1 MLTFTLLVPAFLEL
15 AQGMLAGFATEAA
28 ISLFLRISRWIT
40 KQSHEQQMEDCL
52 RKAFQQ
58 TKDQFNWQ
66 VKTREAYKIFQSS
79 LVSFSGSFNQDTL
92 ANVLSSAI
100 GKKAGDDEISQL
112 IDNLLRELSLD
123 EHKELR
129 NYLLLKRILI
139 DSTDPRSASEPEQAI
154 LKYLLTYTT
163 PVWDNKDVIC
173 RDDIISELFAKFS
186 KGTRRI
192 QVAGMGG
199 LGKTEILVKFFFQ
212 LNQSTP
218 PAKFDYIG
226 FVRFNDDLESDFRSQ
241 IPYLADYTRKN
252 GEEAAKLFLQQLCS
266 TNRVLFCID
275 DDRDKKDMLKKNDPS
290 IAFLKTLNASILFA
304 SRTDYADFEQQP
316 FPPLSTDACI
326 EVFQRM
332 YGQEIHSQKDLEILK
347 NIIEDLSGKNTLIV
361 NRLGTIAKEH
371 NYTITKLQE
380 DLIEKNFRIKK
391 GCVDEE
397 ELQQEISKLYP
408 LNDLASQAERSIV
421 EAFSIFPS
429 SPLSVELCVTW
440 LHEDAQIT
448 EEDCSLILT
457 KLSKQRWLDKRTNTS
472 DGSVFF
478 SMHQC
483 VKSAVKDQTPVEF
496 SAHQGLVEKCRSSL
510 NESTDAYLLQNSSS
524 MIPFAIQVHDILFQE
539 KEPFAFLS
547 AALASFYNKSADY
560 NTSLEWHQKSL
571 TILEKVLGKDHPST
585 ATTYNNIASVY
596 DSQGQYDLALEWYQK
611 DLAISEKVLGKDHP
625 DTASTYNNIAS
636 VYKSQGQYD
645 LALEWNQKALVIREK
660 VLGKDHP
667 STATTYNNIAGVYD
681 SQGQYD
687 LALEWYQKALSI
699 VQRVLGEDHP
709 YTATTYN
716 NIAGVYY
723 GQGQYDLALEW
734 YQKDL
739 VISEKV
745 LGKDH
750 PNTATTYNN
759 IAGVYDSQGQYDLA
773 LEWYQKAL
781 DVKEKVLDKDH
792 PSIATTYNNIAL
804 AYDNQGQY
812 DLALEWYQKALSI
825 VQRVLGEDH
834 PYTATTYNNIASVY
848 DNQGQ
853 YDLALEWYQKALS
866 IVQRVLGEDHPY
878 TASTYNNIAGV
889 YDSQGKYDLA
899 LEWYQKDLAI
909 SEKVLGKNH
918 PDTATTY
925 NNIASVYDNQ
935 GQYDLALEWF
945 QKALVIRE
953 KVLGK
958 DHPDTA
964 GTYNNIA
971 VVCYKQKKLELALKW
986 FQKALSIWEN
996 KLGKDHPNTI
1006 IVKENIAYLKAKS

>member
-1 MLTFTLLVPAFLEL
+1 MDAFILNLLNSPEFQVIVTTFLAPLAVNSISDRLKALKVAIKDKTHEKQLL
-15 AQGMLAGFATEAA
+15 
-28 ISLFLRISRWIT
+28 
-40 KQSHEQQMEDCL
+40 DCL
-52 RKAFQQ
+52 EKAFFE
-58 TKDQFNWQ
+58 TERAFHWKHDY
-66 VKTREAYKIFQSS
+66 EAIYDTFFGT
-79 LVSFSGSFNQDTL
+79 LMSFSGSFSKDSLVRIFRDAVGAEVTE
-92 ANVLSSAI
+92 
-100 GKKAGDDEISQL
+100 KEISLWIYNVKKQISL
-112 IDNLLRELSLD
+112 EEHAKLREFLYVCHILD
-123 EHKELR
+123 DSKE
-129 NYLLLKRILI
+129 KAP
-139 DSTDPRSASEPEQAI
+139 TD
-154 LKYLLTYTT
+154 LDYLLTYTT
-163 PVWDNKDVIC
+163 PVWNNKDVVC
-173 RDDIISELFAKFS
+173 RDDIIKELFSKFS
-186 KGTRRI
+186 TGVQRI

-199 LGKTEILVKFFFQ
+199 LGKTEILVKLFFQ
-212 LNQSTP
+212 LNQPNP
-218 PAKFDYIG
+218 PVQFDYIG
-226 FVRFNDDLESDFRSQ
+226 FIQFKGDLESDFRLY
-241 IPYLADYTRKN
+241 IPYLAEYAKN
-252 GEEAAKLFLQQLCS
+252 HGEAEAKRFLQQLCS
-266 TNRVLFCID
+266 TKRVLFCID
-275 DDRDKKDMLKKNDPS
+275 DDREKKDVFKKDDPS
-290 IAFLKTLNASILFA
+290 LTFLKTLNAAILFA
-304 SRTDYADFEQQP
+304 SRTEYHEFEQQP
-316 FPPLSTDACI
+316 FPPLSTEACI

-347 NIIEDLSGKNTLIV
+347 NIIEDLSGNNTLIV

-408 LNDLASQAERSIV
+408 LSDLASQAERSIV

-429 SPLSVELCVTW
+429 SPLSVDLCVTW

-448 EEDCSLILT
+448 EEDCSLALT
-457 KLSKQRWLDKRTNTS
+457 KLAKQRWLDKRTNTS
-472 DGSVFF
+472 DGKVFF

-483 VKSAVKDQTPVEF
+483 VKSAVKDQTPVEH

-510 NESTDAYLLQNSSS
+510 NESTDTYLLQNSSS

-611 DLAISEKVLGKDHP
+611 
-625 DTASTYNNIAS
+625 
-636 VYKSQGQYD
+636 
-645 LALEWNQKALVIREK
+645 
-660 VLGKDHP
+660 
-667 STATTYNNIAGVYD
+667 
-681 SQGQYD
+681 
-687 LALEWYQKALSI
+687 ALSI

-716 NIAGVYY
+716 NIA
-723 GQGQYDLALEW
+723 L
-734 YQKDL
+734 
-739 VISEKV
+739 
-745 LGKDH
+745 
-750 PNTATTYNN
+750 
-759 IAGVYDSQGQYDLA
+759 VYDNQGQYDLA

-781 DVKEKVLDKDH
+781 DAKEKVLDKDH

-804 AYDNQGQY
+804 AYNNQGQY

-848 DNQGQ
+848 DSQGQ
-853 YDLALEWYQKALS
+853 YDLALEWYQKALV
-866 IVQRVLGEDHPY
+866 IREKVLGKDHPD
-878 TASTYNNIAGV
+878 TATTYNNIALV
-889 YDSQGKYDLA
+889 YKNQGKYDLA

-925 NNIASVYDNQ
+925 NNIAGVYYSQ
-935 GQYDLALEWF
+935 GQYDLALEWHQKALGIYEKALGKDHPSTATTYNNIASVYYSQGQYDLALEWY

-953 KVLGK
+953 KVLGN

-964 GTYNNIA
+964 STYNNIA
-971 VVCYKQKKLELALKW
+971 SVYNRLGQYDLALEWHLKNLVVSE
-986 FQKALSIWEN
+986 KV
-996 KLGKDHPNTI
+996 LGEDHPTTAITYN
-1006 IVKENIAYLKAKS
+1006 NIAIVYCNLCKYRNAVEYFKKAYVVFEARLGPDHPYTISTRESVSTLEKLA